1 MVEPITEL
9 YCYSGIMKPWVPVA
23 VRHLQILRTLD
34 FLPMGFHPFTC
45 KHTLVLII

>member
-34 FLPMGFHPFTC
+34 FLPMDFILLHVNTPYT
-45 KHTLVLII
+45 VV